1 MGRTA
6 RFTAVPRACH
16 RAWDRGMTEG
26 RCVATD
32 AGMPAPRSPV
42 LQQGRAVRTRERVLD
57 AAVRHF
63 AAGGYRGTSLAAI
76 AAEAGVTDAGLL
88 YHFPTK
94 QDLLFAVLQRHL
106 DEEAE
111 AFERLRSAGGMAAIQ
126 GLVTWGEMMERDSAF
141 TSLHLILSAEHL
153 QDSSPVSEFFRQ
165 RYALFHAAVVE
176 IAERAKADGVLRP
189 DLDTEA
195 EATLCLS
202 VLYGSR
208 HPYFMT
214 DGVSIAATLRY
225 YVDTLLQ
232 RAGMPN
238 G

>member
-1 MGRTA
+1 
-6 RFTAVPRACH
+6 
-16 RAWDRGMTEG
+16 
-26 RCVATD
+26 
-32 AGMPAPRSPV
+32 MPAP
-42 LQQGRAVRTRERVLD
+42 QGPALRQERAIRTRERVLE
-57 AAVRHF
+57 AAVRQF
-63 AAGGYRGTSLAAI
+63 AAGGYRGTSVKTI

-126 GLVTWGEMMERDSAF
+126 GLVTWGEMMERDRAF

-153 QDSSPVSEFFRQ
+153 QDSSPVNEFFRQ
-165 RYALFHAAVVE
+165 RYALFHAAIVE
-176 IAERAKADGVLRP
+176 IAERAKTDGVLRP

-214 DGVSIAATLRY
+214 DGRVSIAATLRY

-232 RAGMPN
+232 RAGLPN